1 MLQRLVLVL
10 GHHLIVGP
18 IKEYQCK
25 KSDHLSLSQ
34 YITAAN
40 KMNLSRATQ
49 LMKDVRLFVSQSCK
63 QLVWSLEYQRLYLLG
78 EWPVLNTF
86 IVL

>member
-10 GHHLIVGP
+10 GHHLVVEP

-25 KSDHLSLSQ
+25 KTNHLSLPQ

-40 KMNLSRATQ
+40 KLNLSGATQ
-49 LMKDVRLFVSQSCK
+49 LMKEVRLFVSQSCK

-78 EWPVLNTF
+78 EWHVLNTF